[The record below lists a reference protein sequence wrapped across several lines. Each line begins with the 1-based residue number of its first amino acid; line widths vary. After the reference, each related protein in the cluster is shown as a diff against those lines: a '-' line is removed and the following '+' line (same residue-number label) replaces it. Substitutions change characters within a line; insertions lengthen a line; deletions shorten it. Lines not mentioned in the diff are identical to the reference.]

1 MCIRLNEF
9 IFIII
14 ICFINRKGRHEWI
27 IIINFVVVVV
37 IIVPSASLGLQ
48 FFFFG
53 QNVLWKNIRFDLKI
67 LTFLRSHMIFGRKI
81 AFGDEKKSFIQ
92 KIYPQ
97 SSWSG
102 CKMFLIQIA
111 NSRGWKI
118 STTDQTWQHIY
129 YVLCFFPQYFDKFKM
144 KN

>member
-53 QNVLWKNIRFDLKI
+53 QNVL
-67 LTFLRSHMIFGRKI
+67 
-81 AFGDEKKSFIQ
+81 
-92 KIYPQ
+92 
-97 SSWSG
+97 
-102 CKMFLIQIA
+102 
-111 NSRGWKI
+111 
-118 STTDQTWQHIY
+118 
-129 YVLCFFPQYFDKFKM
+129 
-144 KN
+144 